1 MTYPTYRTNCCEI
14 GDGKQRT
21 TLHDN
26 HAMNDQ
32 QLLRRLV
39 GFDSV
44 SRNSNLPIADFLCE
58 YLDRPGVRIQ
68 RNPSPDGTKTNLVI
82 AFGPDTDEHR
92 NGLVL
97 SGHMDVVPA
106 DEEGVS

>member
-1 MTYPTYRTNCCEI
+1 
-14 GDGKQRT
+14 
-21 TLHDN
+21 
-26 HAMNDQ
+26 MNDQ
-32 QLLRRLV
+32 QLLSRLV

-58 YLDRPGVRIQ
+58 YLDRPGVRVQ

-97 SGHMDVVPA
+97 SGSAASSSGSSP
-106 DEEGVS
+106 E